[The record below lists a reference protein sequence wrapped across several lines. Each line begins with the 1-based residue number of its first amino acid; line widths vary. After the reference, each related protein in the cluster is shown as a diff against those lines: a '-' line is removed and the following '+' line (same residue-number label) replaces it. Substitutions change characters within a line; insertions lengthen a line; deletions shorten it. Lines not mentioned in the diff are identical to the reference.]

1 MGLLIQFDLLYD
13 IQLRRDRNS
22 GCSFATFFGLEA
34 FDASIA
40 GCGMGFF
47 GRILLDGGQL
57 SSRFFLQQ
65 PRLLVIKELIV
76 ENLDEVIAFIFNL
89 VPDRP
94 IISIRSVLPL

>member
-1 MGLLIQFDLLYD
+1 
-13 IQLRRDRNS
+13 
-22 GCSFATFFGLEA
+22 
-34 FDASIA
+34 
-40 GCGMGFF
+40 MGFF

-57 SSRFFLQQ
+57 SSCFFLQQ